1 VNTIFFILQKSVAAP
16 YYRQHAGLFLFCFFL
31 LFGTQPSLA
40 DALIFHF
47 SIIQSILSSSLFFW
61 IAAALWFIYA
71 FKTVHFFFSCIK
83 KDAYSFLLQLLAVPI
98 KKRYIALAR
107 LQTILFLPVWIYG
120 FIIFIIA
127 VKENHFAEGLYVFI
141 TVTLLSLLSIFLF
154 NLILEKGKAFSF
166 FPAWLK
172 IRYPANYSFILLRNV
187 FNEQFLALL
196 ITKLL
201 TFFGLY
207 SLTRLEK
214 NYFDDRILWLYY
226 ISSLAGHCLLV
237 YKNHHFT
244 EKWLAF
250 YRNLPVKPIQT
261 IASLF
266 IVYIILLLPEFW
278 ALKGIATHQH
288 AVAEYGWMLL
298 AGPSVLLLF
307 HCLLYTEDFSM
318 ESFIQLVFGLWLV
331 LIFFSLS
338 SWKWMIG
345 LVCSAMA
352 IFIFISSYYSYEKKA
367 EVEKLE

>member
-1 VNTIFFILQKSVAAP
+1 
-16 YYRQHAGLFLFCFFL
+16 
-31 LFGTQPSLA
+31 
-40 DALIFHF
+40 
-47 SIIQSILSSSLFFW
+47 
-61 IAAALWFIYA
+61 
-71 FKTVHFFFSCIK
+71 
-83 KDAYSFLLQLLAVPI
+83 
-98 KKRYIALAR
+98 
-107 LQTILFLPVWIYG
+107 
-120 FIIFIIA
+120 
-127 VKENHFAEGLYVFI
+127 
-141 TVTLLSLLSIFLF
+141 
-154 NLILEKGKAFSF
+154 LEKGKSFSL
-166 FPAWLK
+166 FPAWLRIK
-172 IRYPANYSFILLRNV
+172 FPAKFSFILLRYV

-196 ITKLL
+196 VTKLL

-226 ISSLAGHCLLV
+226 ISSLAGHCLLI

-244 EKWLAF
+244 EKRLSF
-250 YRNLPVKPIQT
+250 YRNLPVKPVQT

-266 IVYIILLLPEFW
+266 IVYFILLIPEFW

-288 AVAEYGWMLL
+288 AVEEYAWMIL
-298 AGPSVLLLF
+298 AGPSVLLLL

-318 ESFIQLVFGLWLV
+318 ESFIQLVFGLWVV